1 MKKGFFLFLFAVASC
16 LLRAQT
22 HSQIVLDSVVIS
34 ASYPEGKQ
42 DLSVEVRHWA
52 EKDRQAGKEM
62 PYLLEMIPGIVSY
75 SDNGTG
81 VGSTSFRIR
90 GTDPGRTN
98 ISIDGI
104 PLNDAE
110 SQSVFWVNIPNLGMM
125 TQRLT
130 IQRGAGSTAFGTAAF
145 GGAVDLNT
153 GYPSDSASAYFTG
166 SYGSFNTQNIGLN
179 LSTGKLFNAVTFD
192 GQYYHQTTDGYL
204 DHSGSRQQSARIGAG
219 WTGKTSLLKAT
230 LLYGEEHSRLSFDGV
245 PYDSLETNRRYN
257 LSGLYTD
264 ANGHTQYY
272 ENEMDN
278 YQQTHAHLHYLQKI
292 GERWTLN
299 TALYYTKGLGYYE
312 QYKQNR
318 KLEEYGIPDQIL
330 GATTYKKSDLI
341 RRKGLD
347 NDFYG
352 LNFSGLYTTDK
363 WQINLSAGAN
373 RYVGD
378 HIGKIMWVQHNAGD
392 VEYNRNWYDNTG
404 TKNEANLFAKATYR
418 VTNSLSVFG
427 DLQYRHVN
435 FKLYGRDDDYFEYPE
450 GFLDT
455 TYVWNFVNPQI
466 GVTFRPSAAHQAY
479 LSFALLNRE
488 PNRSDL
494 KNTER
499 NRVTAETLYD
509 AEAGYRFNN
518 DFFTA
523 GVNLYYMYY
532 RDQLVSTGRVNDS
545 YRSIMENAPKSY
557 RMGVELSAAMRLG
570 KVTIEGNMNLS
581 RNKLL
586 DYTNCVYVTDYSTQ
600 VEEFFSSVDIAYS
613 PSAVGAFIVRVEP
626 VKRLQLALA
635 AKYVGKQYYDNTG
648 SADRMLEAYLP
659 FNFNASYD
667 FPLHHVNC
675 FLQLVANNIFNIKYS
690 SSAFVYDRT
699 VQVAYVT
706 DYQDRRYF
714 PQAGTNFALKLG
726 LRF

>member
-1 MKKGFFLFLFAVASC
+1 MKKGFLFFVFAAGFALASC
-16 LLRAQT
+16 PAGAQT
-22 HSQIVLDSVVIS
+22 VLDSVVIY
-34 ASYPEGKQ
+34 AAYPEGKQ
-42 DLSVEVRHWA
+42 DLSVEVRSWV
-52 EKDRQAGKEM
+52 EKDRVAGKDV
-62 PYLLEMIPGIVSY
+62 PYLLEMTPGIVSY
-75 SDNGTG
+75 SDNGANL
-81 VGSTSFRIR
+81 GSTSFRIR

-110 SQSVFWVNIPNLGMM
+110 SQSVFWVNIPSLGMM

-145 GGAVDLNT
+145 GGAVDFHT
-153 GYPSDSASAYFTG
+153 GYPADSASAYFTG
-166 SYGSFNTQNIGLN
+166 AYGSFNTRNAGLN
-179 LSTGKLFNAVTFD
+179 LSTGKLFNAVSFD
-192 GQYYHQTTDGYL
+192 GQYYRQISDGYL
-204 DHSGSRQQSARIGAG
+204 DRSGSRQQSARIGAA
-219 WTGKTSLLKAT
+219 WTGKTHLLKAT

-257 LSGLYTD
+257 MSGRYED
-264 ANGHTQYY
+264 ANGNVHFY

-318 KLEEYGIPDQIL
+318 KLSEYGISPQDV
-330 GATTYKKSDLI
+330 GGTTHARSDLI

-352 LNFSGLYTTDK
+352 LHLSGLYTDNK
-363 WQINLSAGAN
+363 WQVNVSAGAS

-378 HIGKIMWVQHNAGD
+378 HYGKVLWTQRNSGNID
-392 VEYNRNWYDNTG
+392 YNRNWYDNTG
-404 TKNEANLFAKATYR
+404 TKNEANLFAKATYNL
-418 VTNSLSVFG
+418 TNSLSLFG

-435 FKLYGRDDDYFEYPE
+435 FKLYGQDDDYFEYPA

-466 GVTFRPSAAHQAY
+466 GLTFRPDAAHQAY

-509 AEAGYRFNN
+509 TEAGYRYNN
-518 DFFTA
+518 DVFMA
-523 GVNLYYMYY
+523 GINLYYMHY
-532 RDQLVSTGRVNDS
+532 RDQLVATGRVNDS
-545 YRSIMENAPKSY
+545 YRPIMENAPKSY
-557 RMGVELSAAMRLG
+557 RMGVELTAAMRFERM
-570 KVTIEGNMNLS
+570 KIEGNLSVS

-586 DYTNCVYVTDYSTQ
+586 DYTNYVYVSDYSAQ
-600 VEEFFSSVDIAYS
+600 YEEGFSSVDIAYS
-613 PSAVGAFIVRVEP
+613 PSVVGALILHMEP
-626 VKRLQLALA
+626 VKQLQLSVA

-648 SADRMLEAYLP
+648 SADRMLEAYFP
-659 FNFNASYD
+659 FNFNASYEFALNRVD
-667 FPLHHVNC
+667 C
-675 FLQLVANNIFNIKYS
+675 FLQLVVNNIFNIKYS

-699 VQVAYVT
+699 VQANGIT

-714 PQAGTNFALKLG
+714 PQAGRNAALKIG
-726 LRF
+726 MRF

>member
-1 MKKGFFLFLFAVASC
+1 MKKGFFLFSFAVVSSL

-22 HSQIVLDSVVIS
+22 HSQIVLDSVVVS
-34 ASYPEGKQ
+34 ATYPEGKQ
-42 DLSVEVRHWA
+42 DLSVDVRHWA
-52 EKDRQAGKEM
+52 EKDRQAGKDI
-62 PYLLEMIPGIVSY
+62 PYLLELMPGIVSY
-75 SDNGTG
+75 SDNGMG
-81 VGSTSFRIR
+81 LGSTSFRIR

-110 SQSVFWVNIPNLGMM
+110 SQSVFWVNIPGLGMM
-125 TQRLT
+125 TERLT

-145 GGAVDLNT
+145 GGAVDIHT
-153 GYPSDSASAYFTG
+153 GYPPDRASAYFTG
-166 SYGSFNTQNIGLN
+166 AYGSFNTQNVGLR
-179 LSTGKLFNAVTFD
+179 LSTGKLFDAVSFD
-192 GQYYHQTTDGYL
+192 GQYYHQTSDGFL
-204 DHSGSRQQSARIGAG
+204 DRSGSRQQSARLGAG
-219 WTGKTSLLKAT
+219 WAGKNFLLKAT

-245 PYDSLETNRRYN
+245 PFDSLATNRRYN
-257 LSGLYTD
+257 MSGRYTD
-264 ANGHTQYY
+264 ANGIVRFY

-278 YQQTHAHLHYLQKI
+278 YQQTHAHVHYLQRL
-292 GERWTLN
+292 GDRWTLN

-318 KLEEYGIPDQIL
+318 KLEEYGIPDQA
-330 GATTYKKSDLI
+330 GNRRSDLI

-352 LNFSGLYTTDK
+352 LQVSGLFTSNR

-378 HIGKIMWVQHNAGD
+378 HIGKIMWVQYNAGN
-392 VEYNRNWYDNTG
+392 VEYNRPWYENTG
-404 TKNEANLFAKATYR
+404 TKNEANLFAKATYNI
-418 VTNSLSVFG
+418 TGSLSVFG

-435 FKLYGRDDDYFEYPE
+435 FKLYGQDDDYFEYPA

-466 GVTFRPSAAHQAY
+466 GLTFRPGKAHQTY
-479 LSFALLNRE
+479 LSFALLHRE

-509 AEAGYRFNN
+509 AEAGYRFHN
-518 DFFTA
+518 DVFTA
-523 GVNLYYMYY
+523 GVNLYYMRY
-532 RDQLVSTGRVNDS
+532 RDQLVATGRVNDS
-545 YRSIMENAPKSY
+545 YRPIMENAPKSY
-557 RMGVELSAAMRLG
+557 RMGVELAAAVRFERI
-570 KVTIEGNMNLS
+570 TITGNLCLS
-581 RNKLL
+581 RNKLS
-586 DYTNCVYVTDYSTQ
+586 DYTNYVYLSDYSAQ
-600 VEEFFSSVDIAYS
+600 AAEFFASVDIAYS
-613 PSAVGAFIVRVEP
+613 PAAVGALILQVEP
-626 VKRLQLALA
+626 VKQLQLALS
-635 AKYVGKQYYDNTG
+635 AKYVGRQYFDNTG
-648 SADRMLEAYLP
+648 STDRMLEAYFP

-667 FPLHHVNC
+667 FPLQRVNC
-675 FLQLVANNIFNIKYS
+675 FLQLVVNNIFNIKYS

-699 VQVAYVT
+699 VQAAYTT

-714 PQAGTNFALKLG
+714 PQAGANFALKLG
-726 LRF
+726 VRF

>member
-1 MKKGFFLFLFAVASC
+1 MKKGFFLFIFVVVSC

-22 HSQIVLDSVVIS
+22 HSQIVLDSVVVAS
-34 ASYPEGKQ
+34 SYPEGKQ
-42 DLSVEVRHWA
+42 DLSVEVRRWA
-52 EKDRQAGKEM
+52 EKDRLAGKEM
-62 PYLLEMIPGIVSY
+62 PYLLEMTPGVVSY

-125 TQRLT
+125 TKRLA

-145 GGAVDLNT
+145 GGAVDINT
-153 GYPSDSASAYFTG
+153 GYPSDRAEGYFTG
-166 SYGSFNTQNIGLN
+166 SCGSFNTQNVGLN
-179 LSTGKLFNAVTFD
+179 LSTGKLFNAVAFD
-192 GQYYHQTTDGYL
+192 GQYYRQASEGYL
-204 DHSGSRQQSARIGAG
+204 DRSGSRRQSARIGAG
-219 WTGKTSLLKAT
+219 WAGKTSLLKVT

-257 LSGLYTD
+257 MSGRYAD
-264 ANGHTQYY
+264 ANGNTQFY

-278 YQQTHAHLHYLQKI
+278 YQQTHAHLHYLQKT
-292 GERWTLN
+292 GGRWTLN

-312 QYKQNR
+312 QYKQDR
-318 KLEEYGIPDQIL
+318 KLSDYGILPQ
-330 GATTYKKSDLI
+330 GAGGTTHAKSDLI

-352 LNFSGLYTTDK
+352 LSLSGLYTSNR

-378 HIGKIMWVQHNAGD
+378 HIGKIMWVKYNAGD

-404 TKNEANLFAKATYR
+404 TKNEANLFAKATYHITR
-418 VTNSLSVFG
+418 SLSVFG

-435 FKLYGRDDDYFEYPE
+435 FKLYGQDDDYFEYPE

-466 GVTFRPSAAHQAY
+466 GVAFQPGKAHQAY

-532 RDQLVSTGRVNDS
+532 GNQLVATGRVNDS
-545 YRSIMENAPKSY
+545 YRPVMENAPKSY
-557 RMGVELSAAMRLG
+557 RMGVELSAAVHFERV
-570 KVTIEGNMNLS
+570 KIEGNLSLS

-586 DYTNCVYVTDYSTQ
+586 DYTNYVYVSDYSAQ
-600 VEEFFSSVDIAYS
+600 VEEFSSSVDIAYS
-613 PSAVGAFIVRVEP
+613 PSAVGAFIVYVEP
-626 VKRLQLALA
+626 VKQLQLAIA
-635 AKYVGKQYYDNTG
+635 AKYVGRQYYDNTG

-667 FPLHHVNC
+667 FPVNHVDC
-675 FLQLVANNIFNIKYS
+675 FLQLVVNNIFNIKYS

-699 VQVAYVT
+699 VHAAGVT

-726 LRF
+726 VRF

>member
-1 MKKGFFLFLFAVASC
+1 MKKGILFFVAG
-16 LLRAQT
+16 LALAAPLRA
-22 HSQIVLDSVVIS
+22 QIVLDSVVVS
-34 ASYPEGKQ
+34 AAYPEGKQ
-42 DLSVEVRHWA
+42 DLSVEVQRFTEA
-52 EKDRQAGKEM
+52 GRQAGKDV
-62 PYLLEMIPGIVSY
+62 PYLLELMPGIVSY

-153 GYPSDSASAYFTG
+153 GYPSDSASVYFSG
-166 SYGSFNTQNIGLN
+166 FYGSFNTQNVGLSLN
-179 LSTGKLFNAVTFD
+179 TGKLLNTVAFD
-192 GQYYHQTTDGYL
+192 AQYYRQASDGYL
-204 DHSGSRQQSARIGAG
+204 DRSGSRQQSARIGAA
-219 WTGKTSLLKAT
+219 WAGKTYLLKAT

-257 LSGLYTD
+257 MSGKYTD
-264 ANGHTQYY
+264 ANGTIQFY

-278 YQQTHAHLHYLQKI
+278 YRQTHAHLHYIQQA

-318 KLEEYGIPDQIL
+318 KLSDYGILPQDV
-330 GATTYKKSDLI
+330 GGTAYAKSDLI

-352 LNFSGLYTTDK
+352 LQASGIYTGNK

-378 HIGKIMWVQHNAGD
+378 HIGKIMWVKHNAGNIA
-392 VEYNRNWYDNTG
+392 YNRDWYDNTG
-404 TKNEANLFAKATYR
+404 TKTEANLFAKATYN

-435 FKLYGRDDDYFEYPE
+435 FKLYGQDDDYFEYPD

-466 GVTFRPSAAHQAY
+466 GLTFRPDKAHQAY

-499 NRVTAETLYD
+499 DEVTAETLYD
-509 AEAGYRFNN
+509 AEAGYRFHN

-523 GVNLYYMYY
+523 GVNLYYMHY

-545 YRSIMENAPKSY
+545 YRAIMENAPKSY
-557 RMGVELSAAMRLG
+557 RMGVELSAAMRFERM
-570 KVTIEGNMNLS
+570 TIEGNLSLS

-586 DYTNCVYVTDYSTQ
+586 DYTNYVYVSDYSAQ
-600 VEEFFSSVDIAYS
+600 VAAFFSSVDIAYS
-613 PSAVGAFIVRVEP
+613 PAAVGALIVRVDP
-626 VKRLQLALA
+626 VERLQLALA

-648 SADRMLEAYLP
+648 SADRMLEAYFP

-667 FPLHHVNC
+667 FAAGPVDC
-675 FLQLVANNIFNIKYS
+675 FLQLVVNNIFNIKYS
-690 SSAFVYDRT
+690 SSAFLYDRT
-699 VQVAYVT
+699 VSAAGVT

-714 PQAGTNFALKLG
+714 PQAGTNAMLKLAV
-726 LRF
+726 RF

>member
-1 MKKGFFLFLFAVASC
+1 MKKGILFFVAGFVLASC
-16 LLRAQT
+16 PLRA
-22 HSQIVLDSVVIS
+22 QIVLDSVVVH

-42 DLSVEVRHWA
+42 DLSVEVLRWN
-52 EKDRQAGKEM
+52 EKSRQAGKEI
-62 PYLLEMIPGIVSY
+62 PYLLELTPGIVSY

-125 TQRLT
+125 AERLT

-145 GGAVDLNT
+145 GGAVDINT
-153 GYPSDSASAYFTG
+153 GYPADTASGYFTG
-166 SYGSFNTQNIGLN
+166 SYGSFNTRNVGLH
-179 LSTGKLFNAVTFD
+179 LSTGKLFNKAAFD
-192 GQYYHQTTDGYL
+192 AQYYRQSSDGYL
-204 DHSGSRQQSARIGAG
+204 DRSGSRQQSARIGAR
-219 WTGKTSLLKAT
+219 WAGKTYLLKAT

-245 PYDSLETNRRYN
+245 PYDLLETNRRYN
-257 LSGLYTD
+257 MSGLYID
-264 ANGHTQYY
+264 ANGRTQFY
-272 ENEMDN
+272 EDEMDN
-278 YQQTHAHLHYLQKI
+278 YRQTHAHLHYIQKA

-299 TALYYTKGLGYYE
+299 TALYYTKGMGYYE
-312 QYKQNR
+312 QYKQNK
-318 KLEEYGIPDQIL
+318 KLSDYGIPPQGVG
-330 GATTYKKSDLI
+330 GATYSRSDLI
-341 RRKGLD
+341 RRKGMD

-352 LNFSGLYTTDK
+352 LHLSGLYTDAK
-363 WQINLSAGAN
+363 WQVNLSAGAN

-378 HIGKIMWVQHNAGD
+378 HIGKIIWVKHNAGD
-392 VEYNRNWYDNTG
+392 IAYNRDWYDNTG
-404 TKNEANLFAKATYR
+404 TKTEANLFAKASYNI
-418 VTNSLSVFG
+418 TNSLSVFG

-435 FKLYGRDDDYFEYPE
+435 FKLYGQDDDYFEYPA

-455 TYVWNFVNPQI
+455 TYVWNFVNPQVGI
-466 GVTFRPSAAHQAY
+466 TFRPAAAHQAY
-479 LSFALLNRE
+479 LSFALLHRE

-509 AEAGYRFNN
+509 TEVGYRFHN
-518 DFFTA
+518 DFFMA

-532 RDQLVSTGRVNDS
+532 RDQLVATGRVNDS
-545 YRSIMENAPKSY
+545 YRAIMENAPKSY
-557 RMGVELSAAMRLG
+557 RMGVELSAAVRFERV
-570 KVTIEGNMNLS
+570 KIEGNLSLS

-586 DYTNCVYVTDYSTQ
+586 DYTNYVYVNDYSAQ
-600 VEEFFSSVDIAYS
+600 VAAFFSSVDIAYS
-613 PSAVGAFIVRVEP
+613 PSAVGALMVQVEP
-626 VKRLQLALA
+626 VKRLQLALT

-648 SADRMLEAYLP
+648 SADRMLKAYLP
-659 FNFNASYD
+659 FNFDASYD
-667 FPLHHVNC
+667 FALHSVNC
-675 FLQLVANNIFNIKYS
+675 FLQLVVNNIFNIKYS

-699 VQVAYVT
+699 VSAAGVT

-726 LRF
+726 VRF